1 MKIVIYQTFS
11 SATAEGGLYT
21 VYLPERSKLWD
32 KLAEDHPEHEFVLA
46 ICYNEYGLLD
56 ARNGKITETS
66 SKVPYVLMPVDASI
80 EELADIIADQKPDL
94 AISLATPDFPHDWNS
109 IRDSLVAEQLEKKGI
124 KTVSYS
130 TFTSLSVFD
139 KWRTNIVLRLS
150 KVKIAKGV
158 YVHADLFWSEKKNPG
173 MKCNVFKEY
182 VLQRTKEMN
191 YPIIIKDAVGAGSIG
206 LQVCDN
212 YEKAKQVLLENENM
226 SDVMVE
232 EMIQGEPFGTEIHGV
247 PGHYSVLPP
256 VQFSTN
262 DEGVIDPWSN
272 IKYGPIT
279 NEKYHIKELQE
290 MLRDLAE
297 KMKLQ
302 VTAQVDLIF
311 KDGEWYIIEINPRW
325 SGSSTVMAAM
335 ENRSIF
341 TMFAESGLGIGKD
354 YSDPANLCYVLN
366 FKSPD
371 MDEETRRKMLAE
383 YPCIKSL
390 SKIHLP
396 VSETESKD
404 YCEIVIGGFATKDE
418 LMDTLLDIEKNFKG
432 TVSDSVIENVKKIS
446 KDA

>member
-1 MKIVIYQTFS
+1 MKVVIYQTFS
-11 SATAEGGLYT
+11 SETTENGLYI
-21 VYLPERSKLWD
+21 VYYPERAKLWD
-32 KLAEDHPEHEFVLA
+32 TLAEEHPEHEFVLA

-56 ARNGKITETS
+56 ARGGKITGRS
-66 SKVPYVLMPVDASI
+66 SKVPYVMMPIDASV
-80 EELADIIADQKPDL
+80 EELADIIAEQKPDL
-94 AISLATPDFPHDWNS
+94 AIALATPGFPHDWNS
-109 IRDSLVAEQLEKKGI
+109 IRDSLVAEELMKRGI
-124 KTVSYS
+124 KTAAYP

-150 KVKIAKGV
+150 NIKIAKGI

-173 MKCNVFKEY
+173 MKCNVYKDY

-191 YPIIIKDAVGAGSIG
+191 YPVIIKDAVGAGSIG
-206 LQVCDN
+206 LQVCDSF
-212 YEKAKQVLLENENM
+212 EKAEKVLLENEDM
-226 SDVMVE
+226 SDIMVE

-262 DEGVIDPWSN
+262 DDGVIDPWSN

-279 NEKYHIKELQE
+279 NEKYHISELQE
-290 MLRDLAE
+290 MLRELAE
-297 KMKLQ
+297 KMKLT

-335 ENRSIF
+335 EGRSIF

-371 MDEETRRKMLAE
+371 IDEETIRKMLAD

-390 SKIHLP
+390 SKVHLP
-396 VSETESKD
+396 VSETESND
-404 YCEIVIGGFATKDE
+404 YCEIVIGGFSTKEE
-418 LMDTLLDIEKNFKG
+418 LMDTLLDIEKNYKG
-432 TVSDSVIENVKKIS
+432 TVSASVVENVRKIS